1 MYGQILCVCL
11 HTNGGREDKNKKDS
25 VCLYTSQYSELFS
38 VEKSFA
44 LYMGKYGKYFHI
56 LHSCFFSGV

>member
-1 MYGQILCVCL
+1 MFVCILMVDARIK
-11 HTNGGREDKNKKDS
+11 TKDS

-38 VEKSFA
+38 VEKRFA